1 MRRLGTDREGV
12 RAGLIS
18 GASTIVV
25 FAILGWGITHA
36 PGWPKVRASF
46 FDGHHFRESWPKI
59 FGAFWLNVRLFLI
72 AEVCVLVLALLV
84 AVVRTIPGPALFPVR
99 LLATAYTDVFRG
111 VPTILLIYLFGF
123 GVPPA
128 LNLSKPWNSP
138 LLWGSVA
145 LILNYGAYVAEV
157 FRAGIRSI
165 HPSQMAAA
173 RSLGLS
179 QAQALRHVVVP
190 QALRRVIPP
199 VLNDFVALQKDT
211 ALVAILGPLEALRQA
226 YIYTAKNFNFTPYL
240 GAALLFLALTIPLA
254 RITDW
259 LIAREEGRRR

>member
-1 MRRLGTDREGV
+1 VKRIRSDEGV
-12 RAGLIS
+12 RTGLIGGIS
-18 GASTIVV
+18 SLVV
-25 FAILGWGITHA
+25 FAVLGVGVANA
-36 PGWPKVRASF
+36 PGWPKVRAAF
-46 FDGHHFRESWPKI
+46 FSWHHFRASFPTI
-59 FGAFWLNVRLFLI
+59 FRAFALNVRLFLV
-72 AEVCVLVLALLV
+72 AEVCVLALALLV
-84 AVVRTIPGPALFPVR
+84 AVVRNVPGPAFLPAR
-99 LLATAYTDVFRG
+99 IIATAYTDIFRG

-128 LNLSKPWNSP
+128 LNLSRPWNSP
-138 LLWGSVA
+138 VLWGSVA
-145 LILNYGAYVAEV
+145 LILNYAAYVAEV

-179 QAQALRHVVVP
+179 QGQALRYIIVP

-226 YIYTAKNFNFTPYL
+226 YIYTAKTFNFTPYL
-240 GAALLFLALTIPLA
+240 GAALLFLALTIPMA
-254 RITDW
+254 RATDW
-259 LIAREEGRRR
+259 LITREEDRRR

>member
-1 MRRLGTDREGV
+1 V

-18 GASTIVV
+18 GASTVAV
-25 FAILGWGITHA
+25 FVGLGWAITSA
-36 PGWPKVRASF
+36 PGWPKVRAAF
-46 FDGHHFRESWPKI
+46 FDWHHFRESFPTI

-72 AEVCVLVLALLV
+72 AEVCVLLLALVV
-84 AVVRTIPGPALFPVR
+84 AVVRTVPGPAFMPAR
-99 LLATAYTDVFRG
+99 LLATIYTDVFRG

-128 LNLSKPWNSP
+128 LGLERPWNSP

-145 LILNYGAYVAEV
+145 LVLNYGAYVAEV

-179 QAQALRHVVVP
+179 QRQALRHVIVP
-190 QALRRVIPP
+190 QAVRRVIPP

-226 YIYTAKNFNFTPYL
+226 YIYTAKTFNFTPYL

-254 RITDW
+254 RTTDW
-259 LIAREEGRRR
+259 LIGREERRRR